1 MPVFRTP
8 RPAGDES
15 YLAGRIEKWLTSKG
29 YVIGAGGVSVTNVV
43 AEDGAISGEVV
54 VDADRDPAADIAAYQ
69 YTELPEESGTAL
81 AMASLRNAISD
92 IRAKAPAQRSPA
104 ERAVLALTV
113 ILRELRE
120 GGV

>member
-1 MPVFRTP
+1 MAVFRMAKP
-8 RPAGDES
+8 NVDDA
-15 YLAGRIEKWLTSKG
+15 YLAGRVERWLTNHG
-29 YVIGAGGVSVTNVV
+29 YTIGAGGVSVV
-43 AEDGAISGEVV
+43 DDEVV
-54 VDADRDPAADIAAYQ
+54 VDADRDPAADVAAYEP
-69 YTELPEESGTAL
+69 TELAEEQGVTL
-81 AMASLRNAISD
+81 ATLSLRNAISD